1 MHASGPEP
9 SKGSMGGGHARGKRS
24 VMMQPLQYLHGLGSR
39 RSTRVQHLAVS
50 SKPHAQNFQASDL
63 KCARK
68 PV

>member
-39 RSTRVQHLAVS
+39 RSARVQHLTVS
-50 SKPHAQNFQASDL
+50 SKPYA
-63 KCARK
+63 
-68 PV
+68 